1 MNAVVFRRLL
11 KAVLPVYAGDFL
23 LMLLAAA
30 IVSRGEDPVR
40 SVMIP
45 AYAILIIGAFACG
58 FLCSH
63 GSDQTVLCGLL
74 AAGGYLLPLFFISLC
89 LPSMGTPLWM
99 RGTLYAGAAL
109 AAFCGA
115 LAGGYR
121 RPRRI
126 SPARSRENIRRKYLM
141 QKHS

>member
-1 MNAVVFRRLL
+1 MKTALLRRLL
-11 KAVLPVYAGDFL
+11 WAVLPVYGGDL
-23 LMLLAAA
+23 ILMLLASAL
-30 IVSRGEDPVR
+30 VSRGEDPLR
-40 SVMIP
+40 SVMLP
-45 AYAILIIGAFACG
+45 AYAILLLGAFACG

-63 GSDQTVLCGLL
+63 GAEQTVLCGLL
-74 AAGGYLLPLFFISLC
+74 AAAGYLLPLFCISLF

-109 AAFCGA
+109 SAFCGA

-121 RPRRI
+121 RPKRV